1 VLVYD
6 LRSIVQ
12 DSWSKVVL
20 GAVRRGLDCL
30 RLPARAEL
38 RAVAERIEQLE
49 RRLAR
54 MQSGQENR
62 AG

>member
-20 GAVRRGLDCL
+20 GAVRRGLERL

-38 RAVAERIEQLE
+38 RVVAERIEQLE